1 MLAAPQERARA
12 AMMRPHDVLGV
23 RADASQAEVWPRSG
37 PYRRLQAGGRTTA
50 HARRAAAGTR

>member
-1 MLAAPQERARA
+1 VLAAPQERARA

-23 RADASQAEVWPRSG
+23 RADASQAEVSPHSG
-37 PYRRLQAGGRTTA
+37 PYRRLPAGGRAAA